1 MSHTLTGLVKT
12 TNHQLL
18 LSLDAEASSLCLP
31 RSFLSASLVCRRRQ
45 QDAERWDL
53 DDYVN
58 QPLGR
63 LLLLQLSAALKANT
77 ELYCC
82 FK

>member
-18 LSLDAEASSLCLP
+18 LSLDAEASLCLL

-45 QDAERWDL
+45 QDAERRDL
-53 DDYVN
+53 DGDVN

-63 LLLLQLSAALKANT
+63 LLLPQLSAALKANT
-77 ELYCC
+77 ELYCS